1 MVVGSSDKGYEHPST
16 SELPENKLKHN
27 FRLGDMIWVKHSGS
41 SWWPAQVIDEAC
53 VSSKPKKKAKNDY
66 LVRLYGTCQYLY
78 VDPWK
83 SNTDFKMMLKQESK
97 SATEVFREVLEK
109 ELSRVNSSNDYDEES
124 DNSEGTQ
131 TKVTTKKTSSRKVR
145 KQEGLKYKGAATTE
159 DLEDESEDQ
168 DQEFGSPA
176 TTGVSVQKGKRR
188 RGRKSSS
195 SHDTAQTTDKD
206 SCDNS
211 VESSRGKKQKQVA
224 RVLDKGRKIGA
235 SVVRR
240 EGLRRSSRASA
251 KEDLDEAAD
260 GTVSLTDTGP
270 SEETSGSHTEIKAM
284 VRDILFKEIIDREHD
299 AEMAF
304 VDEVINGICNST
316 MDSMTSGATA
326 STKCEQGINNGTG
339 VEGESS
345 NVTQRERKG
354 KSDEATEG
362 TMQVTRANPL
372 KEVMDTTP
380 SRDAAMKE
388 PGQLSPRQIRQV
400 RIMQSLGLMAPSG
413 SPFGKTR
420 VFAATR
426 Q

>member
-16 SELPENKLKHN
+16 SELPENKLRHN

-41 SWWPAQVIDEAC
+41 SWWPAQCPSFHRNITTLNVSEFKVVDEAC
-53 VSSKPKKKAKNDY
+53 VSSKPKKKAKNDC

-83 SNTDFKMMLKQESK
+83 SNTDFKMVCARPFLITMLKQESK

-131 TKVTTKKTSSRKVR
+131 TKVATKKTSSRKVR
-145 KQEGLKYKGAATTE
+145 KQEGLKQCSYKYKGAATTE

-168 DQEFGSPA
+168 DQEFGNPA

-188 RGRKSSS
+188 RGRKNEF
-195 SHDTAQTTDKD
+195 H
-206 SCDNS
+206 
-211 VESSRGKKQKQVA
+211 
-224 RVLDKGRKIGA
+224 VLDKGGKIGA

-270 SEETSGSHTEIKAM
+270 CEETSGSHTEIKAM

-380 SRDAAMKE
+380 VS
-388 PGQLSPRQIRQV
+388 QLTCPHSILLNSSFV
-400 RIMQSLGLMAPSG
+400 SE
-413 SPFGKTR
+413 
-420 VFAATR
+420 
-426 Q
+426 